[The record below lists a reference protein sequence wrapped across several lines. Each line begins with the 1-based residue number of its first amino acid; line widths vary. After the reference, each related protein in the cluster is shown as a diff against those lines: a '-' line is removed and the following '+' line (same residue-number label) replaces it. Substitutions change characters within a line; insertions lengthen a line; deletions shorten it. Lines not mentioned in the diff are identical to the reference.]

1 MIEFFSSFFMF
12 SDFFLKLLVFEWKLS
27 IQLFYCVFQGID
39 IPRLP
44 LYFFLQII
52 RFFVLDW

>member
-1 MIEFFSSFFMF
+1 MF
-12 SDFFLKLLVFEWKLS
+12 SDFFLKLLVFEYKLS

-52 RFFVLDW
+52 RFFVLD